1 MSENDDDDSQI
12 ATPAA
17 TGVDT
22 LFVVGDRPWGSRL
35 HGLRSLVLARGTER
49 KAKTMQVERIRVLL
63 VEDDPLQ
70 AGVIKATL
78 ASTPGLNFQLK
89 IADRL
94 STAFKQ
100 LTAGEIDI
108 VLLDLSLPDSD
119 GLDTFLNVRQ
129 AAPAIPII
137 VFTGIDDERLASETM
152 ARGAQD
158 YLVKGTVDAQWLV
171 RSIRYSIYRI
181 HSEQALN
188 EQRRRHRLLMESIP
202 DVRIYFKDEA
212 GLFLEVNHAL
222 AKVYGFDDPQRLVGL
237 SDYDL
242 FTKEHADR
250 AARDEHEVIRTGE
263 PIIGK
268 MEKETLRDGRISW
281 ALTTKMPFQQENG
294 GAMGIFGISRDITDL
309 KETDEELR
317 IAVDNLTRSHKELK
331 ETQLMLIQAEK
342 LQSLG
347 QMAAS
352 VAHEIKNPLAILH
365 MGIECLTE
373 FFFQGN
379 EKVNEIVG
387 EMKDALHRADA
398 VIRGMLDYSSARDL
412 ETSDVC
418 VNSLITQTLRFV
430 RHEIAKAKVRVVTHF
445 AEGLATCRL
454 DAQKIEQVF
463 VNLFVN
469 ACHALPAGGVLTI
482 TTSEKI
488 VEFDDPQAERDEAES
503 VRFRRGD
510 KIAIVEIRD
519 NGPGIPEDKLDR
531 IFDPFY
537 TTKTSGNGTGLGLS
551 VVKKIIDLHEG
562 RISIANADGG
572 GAQVMIALKC
582 ISEPRCSVARGGN

>member
-1 MSENDDDDSQI
+1 M
-12 ATPAA
+12 P
-17 TGVDT
+17 
-22 LFVVGDRPWGSRL
+22 VVRGRPGKSRFD
-35 HGLRSLVLARGTER
+35 GRSPLLLAGEAE
-49 KAKTMQVERIRVLL
+49 KEGAMPVERIRVLL
-63 VEDDPLQ
+63 VEDDALQ
-70 AGVIKATL
+70 AGVINSIL
-78 ASTPGLNFQLK
+78 AKTPGVGFQLK

-94 STAFKQ
+94 SSAAEQ
-100 LTAGEIDI
+100 LVDGEIDI
-108 VLLDLSLPDSD
+108 VLLDLSLPDSN
-119 GLDTFLNVRQ
+119 GLDTFLSVRQ

-137 VFTGIDDERLASETM
+137 VLTGIDDEKLASETM
-152 ARGAQD
+152 ASGAQD
-158 YLVKGTVDAQWLV
+158 YLVKGTIDAQGLV
-171 RSIRYSIYRI
+171 RSIRYSIFRI
-181 HSEQALN
+181 HSEAALN

-202 DVRIYFKDEA
+202 DVRIYFKNEA
-212 GLFLEVNHAL
+212 GRFLEVNHAL
-222 AKVYGFDDPQRLVGL
+222 AKLYGYDDPQRLVGL

-250 AARDEHEVIRTGE
+250 AARDEQEVVRTGE

-268 MEKETLRDGRISW
+268 MEKETLRDGRTSW
-281 ALTTKMPFQQENG
+281 ALTTKMPLQQENG
-294 GAMGIFGISRDITDL
+294 KTMGIFGISRDITDL
-309 KETDEELR
+309 KRTEEELR
-317 IAVDNLTRSHKELK
+317 IAVANLTSSHKELK

-387 EMKDALHRADA
+387 EMKGALKRADA
-398 VIRGMLDYSSARDL
+398 VIRDMLNYSSARDL
-412 ETSDVC
+412 ETSEVC
-418 VNSLITQTLRFV
+418 VNSLISETLRFV
-430 RHEIAKAKVRVVTHF
+430 RHEIAKSKVRVVTRL
-445 AEGLATCRL
+445 AEQLPACLL

-469 ACHALPAGGVLTI
+469 ACHALPGGGVLTI

-488 VEFDDPQAERDEAES
+488 VEFDDPQEECDE
-503 VRFRRGD
+503 VGGGCFRKGD

-531 IFDPFY
+531 IFDPFF
-537 TTKTSGNGTGLGLS
+537 TTKTSGKGTGLGLS
-551 VVKKIIDLHEG
+551 VVKKIIELHDG
-562 RISIANADGG
+562 RISIANAAGG
-572 GAQVMIALKC
+572 GAKVTIALKC
-582 ISEPRCSVARGGN
+582 ISEPHCVGAPAGN